1 MMTEKKT
8 GVWWKYSLL
17 LVVLIALSPVIHFV
31 NQARRGHPLDI
42 NYFWSELSPLGLFGQ
57 GLYNGNGGKDWK
69 IGQSKL
75 NLLSANEVRTDKS
88 ALALSRDQLNA
99 FALELV
105 NRDRVINQ
113 TGKLT
118 LDNLLSETA
127 QLHAEDMSQ
136 RNYFNHVTPE
146 GKNPRDR
153 FLAAGG
159 SKLVAVGENIS
170 RSGSKGTGLTYG
182 IAEELQRGWMY
193 SNGHRENLL
202 TKKYKKFG
210 YGIATSAD
218 GKLYAVQMFTD

>member
-1 MMTEKKT
+1 MMAEKKT
-8 GVWWKYSLL
+8 GIWWKYSLL
-17 LVVLIALSPVIHFV
+17 LVVLIAASPLLHFV

-42 NYFWSELSPLGLFGQ
+42 NYFWSELSPLALFGQ

-75 NLLSANEVRTDKS
+75 NLFTANETQ
-88 ALALSRDQLNA
+88 SRDQLRA

-105 NRDRVINQ
+105 NRDAYGGRSHRVLNQ

-127 QLHAEDMSQ
+127 QRHAEDMSQ

-170 RSGSKGTGLTYG
+170 QSGNKGTSLTYG

-202 TKKYKKFG
+202 TKEYKKFG
-210 YGIATSAD
+210 YAIATSPD

>member
-1 MMTEKKT
+1 MTEKKT

-17 LVVLIALSPVIHFV
+17 LLILIAASPVIHFI

-75 NLLSANEVRTDKS
+75 NLFTANE
-88 ALALSRDQLNA
+88 AQSRDQLRA

-105 NRDRVINQ
+105 NRDRVLNQ

-118 LDNLLSETA
+118 LDNLLSEAA

-170 RSGSKGTGLTYG
+170 RSGSRTASLTYG

-202 TKKYKKFG
+202 TKEYKKFG

>member
-1 MMTEKKT
+1 MTEKKK
-8 GVWWKYSLL
+8 GIWWKYSLL
-17 LVVLIALSPVIHFV
+17 LVVLIAISPVIHFV

-42 NYFWSELSPLGLFGQ
+42 NYFWSELSPLALFGQ

-75 NLLSANEVRTDKS
+75 NLLTANEAR
-88 ALALSRDQLNA
+88 SRDQLNA

-105 NRDRVINQ
+105 NRDRTLNQ

-118 LDNLLSETA
+118 LDSLLTETA
-127 QLHAEDMSQ
+127 QRHAEDMSQ

-153 FLAAGG
+153 FLASGG

-170 RSGSKGTGLTYG
+170 QSGNKGASFTYG

-210 YGIATSAD
+210 YGIATSPN

>member
-1 MMTEKKT
+1 MMTENKK
-8 GVWWKYSLL
+8 GIWWKYSLL
-17 LVVLIALSPVIHFV
+17 LVGLIASTPVIHFV

-75 NLLSANEVRTDKS
+75 NLLTSNQGR
-88 ALALSRDQLNA
+88 SRDQLRA

-105 NRDRVINQ
+105 NRDRVLNQ

-127 QLHAEDMSQ
+127 QLHAEDMSR
-136 RNYFNHVTPE
+136 RNYFNHITPE
-146 GKNPRDR
+146 GNNPRDR
-153 FLAAGG
+153 FLASGG
-159 SKLVAVGENIS
+159 NKLVGVGENIS
-170 RSGSKGTGLTYG
+170 RSGSKGAGLTYG

-202 TKKYKKFG
+202 TKEYKKFG
-210 YGIATSAD
+210 YGIATSPD